1 MVETLFKGEAE
12 SGAAQAG
19 ELDTEPAT
27 LALSADDFAALEDR
41 VLRAV
46 ELVRRERSGRT
57 SAEERAKHAE
67 LQLHEQAAHIEQ
79 LERDAKQLHAE
90 RDHVRQR
97 IEKLLKQLDSLE
109 M

>member
-1 MVETLFKGEAE
+1 MAETLFKGEAE
-12 SGAAQAG
+12 GGAAQVG
-19 ELDTEPAT
+19 EPAREPAT

-57 SAEERAKHAE
+57 SAEERARHAE
-67 LQLHEQAAHIEQ
+67 VRLSEQSAHIEQ